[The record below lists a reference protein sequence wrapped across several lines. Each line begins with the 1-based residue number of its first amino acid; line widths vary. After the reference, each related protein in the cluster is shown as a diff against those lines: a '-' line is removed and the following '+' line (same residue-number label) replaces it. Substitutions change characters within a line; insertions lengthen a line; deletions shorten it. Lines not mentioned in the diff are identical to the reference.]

1 MEYILDYSV
10 YNVLK
15 YKVLIMFKFIR
26 YVRVMKIFIYGIW
39 LLWKFRFIYIVM
51 D

>member
-1 MEYILDYSV
+1 MEYILDYLV

-26 YVRVMKIFIYGIW
+26 YVRVMKIFIYCIVYDYYENLG
-39 LLWKFRFIYIVM
+39 LFIL
-51 D
+51 